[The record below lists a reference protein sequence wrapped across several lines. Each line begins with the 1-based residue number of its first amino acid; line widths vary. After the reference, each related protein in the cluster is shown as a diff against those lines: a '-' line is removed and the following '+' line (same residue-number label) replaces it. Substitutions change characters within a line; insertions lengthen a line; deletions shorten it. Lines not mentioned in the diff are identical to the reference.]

1 MATSLAPLGRASV
14 LAHLH
19 LSLEVCGLDLEAC
32 ELHWIGL
39 PLCVGVR
46 TRFEGPVLFLHA
58 GLLQF
63 IVPCAGGLSEVAL
76 GAMEA
81 DSRCHGLR
89 FGIGHGQR
97 ADQRCQR
104 GPARRTAYPH
114 LTDGATCQH
123 LRVNNLSFSG
133 RVCDYAVP

>member
-58 GLLQF
+58 LLLQF
-63 IVPCAGGLSEVAL
+63 IMPCAGRRAFG
-76 GAMEA
+76 GRP
-81 DSRCHGLR
+81 RCHGGRLSVSRAALR
-89 FGIGHGQR
+89 HKACSVSTING
-97 ADQRCQR
+97 
-104 GPARRTAYPH
+104 ARMDPLVAQY
-114 LTDGATCQH
+114 
-123 LRVNNLSFSG
+123 
-133 RVCDYAVP
+133 VPTPE